1 MHRKMGRTAYLACM
15 QSWMFVVHTPV
26 ANSNNSKV
34 KKCIGT
40 KKSSQQYGIACK
52 HHGFYTLLLAIDSIA
67 RSKKMIV
74 SSCYNLCTHANKS
87 RVY

>member
-1 MHRKMGRTAYLACM
+1 M

-40 KKSSQQYGIACK
+40 KKRSQQYGIACK
-52 HHGFYTLLLAIDSIA
+52 HQGGWMLLLYINNFV
-67 RSKKMIV
+67 RCKKMMVI
-74 SSCYNLCTHANKS
+74 SC
-87 RVY
+87 